1 MKTFIWTDLALKDYH
16 ENIDYLLG
24 EWSEKEAVNFIE
36 DVENVLFSLNASNI
50 EYKESNYHSIREC
63 VVCKQ
68 ITLFYRHLSSNKIEI
83 LRFWN
88 NSKDKRGLK
97 F

>member
-1 MKTFIWTDLALKDYH
+1 MKTFFWTDLALKDYH
-16 ENIDYLLG
+16 ENIDYLLH
-24 EWSEKEAVNFIE
+24 EWSEKEAVKFIE
-36 DVENVLFSLNASNI
+36 DVENVLFSIKTGKL
-50 EYKESNYHSIREC
+50 EFKESNYFNIREC

-68 ITLFYRHLSSNKIEI
+68 ITLYYRHLSSKEIEI

-88 NSKDKRGLK
+88 NSKNKQRLQ